1 MTIIFLS
8 LILGHTHTW
17 LINVFVFVLFTS
29 FLSLSLSL
37 SLSHPEH
44 LSVSKVLYYTLVE
57 SVFIL
62 LPLKDHNKRW
72 VNTNWDK
79 KERKKE
85 KNKDV
90 LEMFCTFTSLFLS
103 RFAILFFQWMNQ
115 WQNLQVHFKMTKQ
128 QWNWIPVASSQVKLS
143 NSVKTR
149 NQKKEEEN
157 SKNTHTHTSLG

>member
-8 LILGHTHTW
+8 LILGHTHTHTHTW
-17 LINVFVFVLFTS
+17 LIHVFVFVLFTS
-29 FLSLSLSL
+29 FLSLSL

-79 KERKKE
+79 KEGKKE

-115 WQNLQVHFKMTKQ
+115 WQNLQVHFKMTKR
-128 QWNWIPVASSQVKLS
+128 QWNWIPVASSQVKLC

-149 NQKKEEEN
+149 NQKN
-157 SKNTHTHTSLG
+157 KNKIVRMHTSLG